1 MTSQDLSQQGRIAF
15 VTGASRGIG
24 KAAALGLA
32 KAGAQIIAAARSK
45 AALEE
50 LDDEVFAATGSHATL
65 IPFDIAD
72 ADALERLTGAL
83 LERFGRIDTLVH
95 AAAIL
100 GTLTPVT
107 QHSPKDFKKIVDVNF
122 TATWNVMRAVEPL
135 LRQSAAGRAIF
146 MTTGAGIT
154 AGRAFWGPYGAT
166 KAAVESL
173 VKAWADELEITTI
186 RTALFSPGA
195 VRTRMRAS
203 AFPGEDPM
211 SLPHPDELVPLF
223 LELADPSR
231 EPSREVIDFRDW
243 TKARTMATA
252 MTN

>member
-24 KAAALGLA
+24 RAAALGLA
-32 KAGAQIIAAARSK
+32 KAGAQVIAAGRAK

-50 LDDEVFAATGSHATL
+50 LDDEIFAATGNHATL
-65 IPFDIAD
+65 IPFDITD
-72 ADALERLTGAL
+72 ADSLERLTGAL
-83 LERFGRIDTLVH
+83 SERFGRLDTVVH

-107 QHSPKDFKKIVDVNF
+107 QHAPKDFGKIVDVNL
-122 TATWNVMRAVEPL
+122 TATWNLMRAVEPL
-135 LRQSAAGRAIF
+135 LRQSASGRAIF
-146 MTTGAGIT
+146 LTTASWIT

-173 VKAWADELEITTI
+173 VRAWADELEITTI
-186 RTALFSPGA
+186 RAALLSPGP

-231 EPSREVIDFRDW
+231 EPPKETVDYRDW
-243 TKARTMATA
+243 LAATA
-252 MTN
+252 RAS